1 MARKTKVSA
10 YTRNRNRILAY
21 VRRQNKKGA
30 NINLQIA
37 TERQLKKQGVKGSQL
52 TALTNTLKR
61 LTTEQIRQMSD
72 LNVDVTTGEI
82 LSNEPD
88 FVPPMNITEDTDWYD
103 NVVVSTFQTQLS
115 DLKGGAM
122 YEHIRA
128 WANTIIKEKGKKAFA
143 DMLSDGFEAGIT
155 FNYQDVY
162 DKQSAVTFVD
172 RMMDYLPDSGVF
184 EKDRYMGRFEYMRV
198 LNADSEAEEAWE
210 LPEEYD

>member
-21 VRRQNKKGA
+21 IRRQNKKGA

-37 TERQLKKQGVKGSQL
+37 TESQLKKQGVKGSQL
-52 TALTNTLKR
+52 TALTNTLKK
-61 LTTEQIRQMSD
+61 LKPEQIRQLSD
-72 LNVDVTTGEI
+72 LNVDVNTGEI
-82 LSNEPD
+82 LNNEPD
-88 FVPPMNITEDTDWYD
+88 FAPPMNITEDTDWYD
-103 NVVVSTFQTQLS
+103 NVVVSTFQAQLS
-115 DLKGGAM
+115 DLKGGSM

-184 EKDRYMGRFEYMRV
+184 EKDRYMDRFEYMRV
-198 LNADSEAEEAWE
+198 LNDDSEAEEAWE

>member
-1 MARKTKVSA
+1 MARKKVSA
-10 YTRNRNRILAY
+10 YTRNRNRVMAY
-21 VRRQNKKGA
+21 IRRHNKKGA

-37 TERQLKKQGVKGSQL
+37 TEAQLRKQGIKGSQL
-52 TALTNTLKR
+52 TSLTNTLKR
-61 LTTEQIRQMSD
+61 LTPNQIRQMSD

-88 FVPPMNITEDTDWYD
+88 FVPGMNITEETDWYD
-103 NVVVSTFQTQLS
+103 NVVVSTFQAQLS

-172 RMMDYLPDSGVF
+172 SMMDYLPDSGVF
-184 EKDRYMGRFEYMRV
+184 EKDRYMDRFEYMRV
-198 LNADSEAEEAWE
+198 LNADSEADEAWE

>member
-1 MARKTKVSA
+1 MARKKVSA
-10 YTRNRNRILAY
+10 YTRNRNRVMAY
-21 VRRQNKKGA
+21 IRRHNKKGA

-37 TERQLKKQGVKGSQL
+37 TEAQLRKQGVKGSQL
-52 TALTNTLKR
+52 TALTNTLKK
-61 LTTEQIRQMSD
+61 LTPKKIQELSD

-82 LSNEPD
+82 LNNEPD
-88 FVPPMNITEDTDWYD
+88 FIPPISISDNTDWYD
-103 NVVVSTFQTQLS
+103 NVVVSTFQAQLS

-184 EKDRYMGRFEYMRV
+184 EKDRYMDRFEYMRV

>member
-21 VRRQNKKGA
+21 IRRQNKKGT

-52 TALTNTLKR
+52 TALTNILKK
-61 LTTEQIRQMSD
+61 LKPEQIRQLSD
-72 LNVDVTTGEI
+72 LNVDVNTGEI
-82 LSNEPD
+82 LNNDPD
-88 FVPPMNITEDTDWYD
+88 FVPPMNITADTDWYD
-103 NVVVSTFQTQLS
+103 NVVVSTFQAQLS
-115 DLKGGAM
+115 ELKGGAM

-143 DMLSDGFEAGIT
+143 DMLSAGFEAGIT

-184 EKDRYMGRFEYMRV
+184 EKDRYMDRFEYMRV
-198 LNADSEAEEAWE
+198 LNDDSEAEEAWE

>member
-1 MARKTKVSA
+1 MARKRVSA
-10 YTRNRNRILAY
+10 YTRNRNRVMAY
-21 VRRQNKKGA
+21 IRRHNKKGA

-37 TERQLKKQGVKGSQL
+37 TEAQLRKQGVKGSQL
-52 TALTNTLKR
+52 TALTNTLKK
-61 LTTEQIRQMSD
+61 LTPKKIQELSAF
-72 LNVDVTTGEI
+72 NVDVTTGVI
-82 LSNEPD
+82 LNNEPD
-88 FVPPMNITEDTDWYD
+88 FIPPISISDNTDWYD
-103 NVVVSTFQTQLS
+103 KVVISTFNQQLS
-115 DLKGGAM
+115 ELEGGLM
-122 YEHIRA
+122 YKHIKA

-184 EKDRYMGRFEYMRV
+184 EKDRYMDRFEYMRV
-198 LNADSEAEEAWE
+198 INAASEAEEAWE

>member
-1 MARKTKVSA
+1 MARKKKVSA
-10 YTRNRNRILAY
+10 YTRNRNRIMAY

-52 TALTNTLKR
+52 TALTNTLKK
-61 LTTEQIRQMSD
+61 LTPDQIRQISG

-82 LSNEPD
+82 LSNDPD
-88 FVPPMNITEDTDWYD
+88 FVPGMNIIEDTDWYD
-103 NVVVSTFQTQLS
+103 NVVVSTFQAQLS
-115 DLKGGAM
+115 DLKGGVM

-155 FNYQDVY
+155 FNYPEVY

-184 EKDRYMGRFEYMRV
+184 EKDRYMDRFEYMKV

>member
-1 MARKTKVSA
+1 MARKKVSA
-10 YTRNRNRILAY
+10 YTRNRNRIMSY
-21 VRRQNKKGA
+21 IRRHNKKGA

-37 TERQLKKQGVKGSQL
+37 TEAQLRKQGVKGSQL
-52 TALTNTLKR
+52 TALTNTLKK
-61 LTTEQIRQMSD
+61 LTPKKIQELSAF
-72 LNVDVTTGEI
+72 NVDVTTGEI
-82 LSNEPD
+82 LNNEPD
-88 FVPPMNITEDTDWYD
+88 FVPPVSISDSTDWYD
-103 NVVVSTFQTQLS
+103 NVVVSTFQAQLS

-122 YEHIRA
+122 YGHIRA

-155 FNYQDVY
+155 FNYQEVY

-184 EKDRYMGRFEYMRV
+184 EKDRYMDRFEYMRV
-198 LNADSEAEEAWE
+198 INAASEAEESWE

>member
-1 MARKTKVSA
+1 MARKKVSA
-10 YTRNRNRILAY
+10 YTRNRNRVMAY
-21 VRRQNKKGA
+21 IRRHNKQGA

-37 TERQLKKQGVKGSQL
+37 TETQLRKQGVKGSQL
-52 TALTNTLKR
+52 TALTNTLKK
-61 LTTEQIRQMSD
+61 LTPKKIQELSD
-72 LNVDVTTGEI
+72 FNVDVTTGEI

-88 FVPPMNITEDTDWYD
+88 FVPGMNITEGTDWYD
-103 NVVVSTFQTQLS
+103 NVVVSTFQAQLS

-184 EKDRYMGRFEYMRV
+184 EKDRYMDRFEYMMV

>member
-1 MARKTKVSA
+1 MARKKKVSA
-10 YTRNRNRILAY
+10 YTRNRNRIMAY
-21 VRRQNKKGA
+21 MRRQNKKGA

-52 TALTNTLKR
+52 TALTNTLKK
-61 LTTEQIRQMSD
+61 LTPDQIRQISG

-82 LSNEPD
+82 LSNDPD
-88 FVPPMNITEDTDWYD
+88 FVPGMNIIEDTDWYD
-103 NVVVSTFQTQLS
+103 NVVVSTFQAQLS
-115 DLKGGAM
+115 DLKGGVM
-122 YEHIRA
+122 YGHIRA

-155 FNYQDVY
+155 FNYPEVY

-184 EKDRYMGRFEYMRV
+184 EKDRYMDRFEYMKV
-198 LNADSEAEEAWE
+198 LNDDSEAEEAWE

>member
-1 MARKTKVSA
+1 MGRKKKVSA
-10 YTRNRNRILAY
+10 YTRNRNRIMAY
-21 VRRQNKKGA
+21 IRRQNKKGA

-52 TALTNTLKR
+52 TSLTNTLKK
-61 LTTEQIRQMSD
+61 LTPDQIRQMSD

-103 NVVVSTFQTQLS
+103 NVVVATFQAQLA
-115 DLKGGAM
+115 DLKGGPM
-122 YEHIRA
+122 YQHIRA

-162 DKQSAVTFVD
+162 DKQAATTFVD
-172 RMMDYLPDSGVF
+172 RMTDFIPDIGVF
-184 EKDRYMGRFEYMRV
+184 EKGRYMDRFEYMKV
-198 LNADSEAEEAWE
+198 LNAASEAEEAWE

>member
-1 MARKTKVSA
+1 MARKKVSA
-10 YTRNRNRILAY
+10 YTRNRNRVMAY
-21 VRRQNKKGA
+21 IRRHNKQGA

-37 TERQLKKQGVKGSQL
+37 TEAQLRKQGVKGSQL
-52 TALTNTLKR
+52 TALTNTLKK
-61 LTTEQIRQMSD
+61 LTPKKIQELSD
-72 LNVDVTTGEI
+72 FNVDVTTGEI
-82 LSNEPD
+82 LNNEPD
-88 FVPPMNITEDTDWYD
+88 FVPPVSISDSTDWYD
-103 NVVVSTFQTQLS
+103 NVVVSTFQAQLS

-172 RMMDYLPDSGVF
+172 RMMDYLPESGVF
-184 EKDRYMGRFEYMRV
+184 EKERYMDRFEYMRV
-198 LNADSEAEEAWE
+198 LNDDSEAEEAWE
-210 LPEEYD
+210 LPEDYD

>member
-1 MARKTKVSA
+1 MARKKKVSA
-10 YTRNRNRILAY
+10 YTRNRNRIMAY
-21 VRRQNKKGA
+21 IRRQNKKGA

-52 TALTNTLKR
+52 TALTNTLKK
-61 LTTEQIRQMSD
+61 LTPDQIRQISG

-82 LSNEPD
+82 LSNDPD
-88 FVPPMNITEDTDWYD
+88 FVPGMNIIEDTDWYD
-103 NVVVSTFQTQLS
+103 NVVVSTFQAQLS
-115 DLKGGAM
+115 DLKGGVM

-155 FNYQDVY
+155 FNYPEVY

-184 EKDRYMGRFEYMRV
+184 EKDRYMDRFEYMKV

>member
-61 LTTEQIRQMSD
+61 LTPEQIRQISD

-115 DLKGGAM
+115 DLKGGSM

-128 WANTIIKEKGKKAFA
+128 WSNTIIKEKGKKAFA
-143 DMLSDGFEAGIT
+143 VMLSDGFEAGIT

-184 EKDRYMGRFEYMRV
+184 EKDRYMDRFEYMRV
-198 LNADSEAEEAWE
+198 LNDDSEAEEAWE